1 MKRPLFFLAISTA
14 SSLFVLV
21 NQVRISPKETVK
33 DNVEVVEVDSTGI
46 LHIRPDGST
55 ELPTLGSGSGV
66 YLGHG
71 IVLTNWH
78 IATYAALLLWGD
90 FNLPPEEQLITYEL
104 GDATNALADSWIC
117 PVEFNLDSKNTDDS
131 IYEVSPTKNDD
142 DCIPSDL
149 TSWITFKPSTLESSL
164 SITPVPLEELLFV
177 DRDLELAIVKLDDA
191 ELIETPITPPCLST
205 VPIKR
210 GETVTITSHVSGVYP
225 AVTVT
230 ATVKDEQPKLLLD
243 PDERIPM
250 ENRYAAMSIVAT
262 IPAEEAG
269 KVGPG
274 SSGGPVF
281 NEQGNL
287 VGLVW
292 TGRGLADGSKEVWFT
307 PTVSWLPL
315 LEQAEIPDDDLRKV
329 LDTPCPAL

>member
-1 MKRPLFFLAISTA
+1 MKRSLFFLAISTA

-21 NQVRISPKETVK
+21 GQNRISPKEAVQDT
-33 DNVEVVEVDSTGI
+33 VEVVEVDSTGI
-46 LHIRPDGST
+46 LHIRPDESA
-55 ELPTLGSGSGV
+55 ESLTLGSGSGV

-78 IATYAALLLWGD
+78 IATYAALLLWGEFD
-90 FNLPPEEQLITYEL
+90 LPAEEQLLTYEI
-104 GDATNALADSWIC
+104 GDVDNLLADSWIC
-117 PVEFNLDSKNTDDS
+117 PVEFNFDSQNTDDQM
-131 IYEVSPTKNDD
+131 YEVSPTRND
-142 DCIPSDL
+142 DCIPYDL
-149 TSWITFKPSTLESSL
+149 TQWITFKPSTPESSL
-164 SITPVPLEELLFV
+164 SITPVPLEQLLFV
-177 DRDLELAIVKLDDA
+177 DRDLELAIVKLDAA
-191 ELIETPITPPCLST
+191 ELAETPITPPCLST

-210 GETVTITSHVSGVYP
+210 GEAVTIQSHVAGVYP

-243 PDERIPM
+243 PDPRIPI

-292 TGRGLADGSKEVWFT
+292 TGQGLADGSQEVWFT
-307 PTVSWLPL
+307 PTLSWLPL
-315 LEQAEIPDDDLRKV
+315 LEQAKIPDDDLRKV
-329 LDTPCPAL
+329 LDTPCPAP